1 MSIYF
6 NKLSIDTFSIMGGGA
21 QDPGI
26 LNFNGLTYIEPS
38 AMLCAYYDNK
48 DIKAANFPDLSGIDE
63 YGLWLGFDQCVN
75 LTSFSMPKLTDINSR
90 GM

>member
-6 NKLSIDTFSIMGGGA
+6 NKLSIDTFSIMGGS

-26 LNFNGLTYIEPS
+26 LNFDGLTYIAPS
-38 AMLCAYYDNK
+38 AMLCAYYNNDE
-48 DIKAANFPDLSGIDE
+48 IKEVNFPDLSGIDK
-63 YGLWLGFDQCVN
+63 YGLNHGFFNCDN
-75 LTSFSMPKLTDINSR
+75 LTSFSMPKLTDISSN